1 MYNVCVC
8 GHRKAKISLG
18 PQLLILLALEV
29 HLKRCHIQGSLK
41 IEIEMFWWEQAAAL
55 LPSLPS
61 AAFTVTGGAQEESLS
76 MQSGCAC

>member
-1 MYNVCVC
+1 MKNVQYTIYNNEMKPLCIMCVC

-41 IEIEMFWWEQAAAL
+41 IEIEMFW
-55 LPSLPS
+55 
-61 AAFTVTGGAQEESLS
+61 
-76 MQSGCAC
+76 